1 MDYNQRSRGQKSGA
15 GHPARAPRRSV
26 SSRMGLEKRGAPA
39 QQPPRGNAPRP
50 RGRGPAQPQNPQ
62 AAPQQPPRQNGGR
75 PLTPPPPR
83 PPREP
88 AKPRQPQRIS
98 RGPRHMPEEEPG
110 LELITRRPPKQ
121 KFSNFEEY
129 LNAHGGMTVPLPPD
143 PNEPKEAAPAAPAG
157 ESAE

>member
-1 MDYNQRSRGQKSGA
+1 MLFRS
-15 GHPARAPRRSV
+15 
-26 SSRMGLEKRGAPA
+26 
-39 QQPPRGNAPRP
+39 
-50 RGRGPAQPQNPQ
+50 
-62 AAPQQPPRQNGGR
+62 
-75 PLTPPPPR
+75 PPR
-83 PPREP
+83 PPREL

-129 LNAHGGMTVPLPPD
+129 LTAHGGMTVPLPPN